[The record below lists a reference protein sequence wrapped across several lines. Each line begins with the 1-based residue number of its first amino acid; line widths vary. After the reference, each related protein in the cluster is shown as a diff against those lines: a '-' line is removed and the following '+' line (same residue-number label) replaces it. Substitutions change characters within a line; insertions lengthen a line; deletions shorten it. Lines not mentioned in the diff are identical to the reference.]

1 MPLGRRTNRV
11 AKVLVAEA
19 NEMNCQL
26 VQTAFRPRGQRISVV
41 AVATSS
47 ARALE
52 LLQESQPDVAVV
64 SSRLQEGPLEGFR
77 LLRSIRSLS
86 LKVRIVLLL
95 DSREREMIVDAF
107 RFGAHGVIFRDEP
120 IEALAK
126 CIHAVRDGQV
136 WANSEHLQYLL
147 QALTRAMPPVAR
159 TSDGLKLLTRRELDI
174 VSLVAEGFSNREVSN
189 KLGLSEHTVR
199 NYMFHIFDKLGVST
213 RVELVLYCLNK
224 LPAGSVPAAARISA
238 APPSHD

>member
-107 RFGAHGVIFRDEP
+107 RFGAHGVI
-120 IEALAK
+120 
-126 CIHAVRDGQV
+126 
-136 WANSEHLQYLL
+136 
-147 QALTRAMPPVAR
+147 
-159 TSDGLKLLTRRELDI
+159 
-174 VSLVAEGFSNREVSN
+174 
-189 KLGLSEHTVR
+189 
-199 NYMFHIFDKLGVST
+199 
-213 RVELVLYCLNK
+213 
-224 LPAGSVPAAARISA
+224 
-238 APPSHD
+238 